1 MSRLKDFDCLAFVIV
16 AISLLMPLFLPF
28 PGSALQHRPV
38 VQRRVISNNVVQKL
52 QQEGNFRFFLQAL
65 RASGMQG
72 VLETNR
78 GPYTVFAPNDRAFS
92 SLSSTAFK
100 QLFEDK
106 TRLKNIVKYHIVP
119 KRILASSVKF
129 DALKTLTGDF
139 LMTNINSQQQV
150 SVSGAV
156 VTKADMSCR
165 NGVVHSIDAVLF
177 PLTGMETL
185 AMSKNTEN
193 YQ

>member
-1 MSRLKDFDCLAFVIV
+1 MSRLKDFDCLAFIIV
-16 AISLLMPLFLPF
+16 AVSLLMPLLLPF
-28 PGSALQHRPV
+28 PGSALQHHTV
-38 VQRRVISNNVVQKL
+38 VQRRVINNNVVQKL

-72 VLETNR
+72 VLETNK
-78 GPYTVFAPNDRAFS
+78 GPYTVFAPNDRAFA
-92 SLSSTAFK
+92 SLSNSAFK
-100 QLFEDK
+100 HLFEDK
-106 TRLKNIVKYHIVP
+106 TRLRNIVRYHIVP
-119 KRILASSVKF
+119 KRVLSSNVKF

-139 LMTNINSQQQV
+139 LMTNINSQHQV

-165 NGVVHSIDAVLF
+165 NGIVHSIDSVLF

-185 AMSKNTEN
+185 AMSKTTETN
-193 YQ
+193 Q